1 MLQRFDFLGP
11 EPGEGS
17 ETSSQRARREHDFTI
32 GGVGITLPRSR
43 GDLQRIQTRVQ
54 ERLQEGQQ
62 LLPRD
67 LDEARAMAG
76 AAASAAGE
84 RLQQAPGD
92 IQYLADRLSTARS
105 RFFVD

>member
-1 MLQRFDFLGP
+1 MSLLQGMPLLRP
-11 EPGEGS
+11 
-17 ETSSQRARREHDFTI
+17 
-32 GGVGITLPRSR
+32 
-43 GDLQRIQTRVQ
+43 
-54 ERLQEGQQ
+54 RLQEGQQ

-84 RLQQAPGD
+84 RLQQVPGD
-92 IQYLADRLSTARS
+92 VQYLANRLSTARS